1 MNKSFWKKKLGL
13 YCSFKLSK
21 DDIILAFKLQ
31 PMCMIASEKKIKKL
45 MGFFVNELKLKPFM
59 ISKNPNILLLSL
71 EKRIIPRCS
80 VLQLMMSKDAIKKNV
95 SLLYALRM
103 TEKMFVKRYVGK
115 YMNVIPKVVEAL
127 QGKIQF
133 QGFPIELKTNN

>member
-1 MNKSFWKKKLGL
+1 
-13 YCSFKLSK
+13 
-21 DDIILAFKLQ
+21 
-31 PMCMIASEKKIKKL
+31 MCMIASEKKIKKL
-45 MGFFVNELKLKPFM
+45 MGFFLNELKLKLSM
-59 ISKNPNILLLSL
+59 ISKNQNILLLSL

-115 YMNVIPKVVEAL
+115 YMNVIPEVVEAL